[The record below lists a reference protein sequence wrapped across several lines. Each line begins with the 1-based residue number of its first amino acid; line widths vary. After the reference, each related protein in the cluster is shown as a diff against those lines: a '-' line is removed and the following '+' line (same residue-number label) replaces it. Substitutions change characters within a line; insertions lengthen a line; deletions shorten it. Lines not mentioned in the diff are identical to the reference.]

1 MNNMNSPNFVD
12 RRPKHKDWKEVA
24 RQEWSPIYDELIKA
38 VQLKQASAVINSAK
52 KIAEKLV
59 LAKVEATQMRK
70 FLDEIVRIHPKQIN
84 IDIPKDQQL
93 EDINDKNKLA
103 ILRPRFAYTVTRK
116 ENKALKAFYVE
127 VLDRWLEQADSFRQ
141 IDLEYLH
148 LFIESLVAY
157 HKVKA

>member
-1 MNNMNSPNFVD
+1 MNNMNSRNFID
-12 RRPKHKDWKEVA
+12 GRPKHEDWKEVA
-24 RQEWSPIYDELIKA
+24 RKEWSPIYDELIKA
-38 VQLKQASAVINSAK
+38 VALQQASAVISSAK

-59 LAKVEATQMRK
+59 SAKVETTQIRK
-70 FLDEIVRIHPKQIN
+70 FLDEIVKIHPRQIN
-84 IDIPKDQQL
+84 IDIPKDKEL

-116 ENKALKAFYVE
+116 ENKTLKSFYVE
-127 VLDRWLEQADSFRQ
+127 VLDKWLEQADSFRQ